1 MIVKT
6 NCETDGSFTALLL
19 ILYWD
24 QCWAGAGV
32 TAQQFWNLV
41 LCAGGGVRLAA
52 ARRWHAGI
60 MVTIATTTSPDMPH
74 AAACSAQR
82 EYPSSRL
89 WKGGYPSWK
98 VVIPTPVCA
107 SDVIII
113 LTSPRCGFLCLVSWQ
128 FRLNNSSLSS

>member
-6 NCETDGSFTALLL
+6 DCETDGSFTALLL
-19 ILYWD
+19 ILDWD

-74 AAACSAQR
+74 AAACSVRIPKLQVVEGGLPLLEGCHAPVPKYVR
-82 EYPSSRL
+82 AMPSFS
-89 WKGGYPSWK
+89 
-98 VVIPTPVCA
+98 
-107 SDVIII
+107 
-113 LTSPRCGFLCLVSWQ
+113 
-128 FRLNNSSLSS
+128 